1 MIPLLLSVLFSVAVS
16 ALLKLAPARHIDLR
30 QAIGWNYLA
39 AAGLSAWLLHPSLD
53 LLHQSG
59 TPWLALAALGVLLP
73 AVFWIEGLAVQ
84 RAGMIRVE
92 VAQRFSL
99 LLSLLA
105 AFAWLHQPMTTKA
118 TIGVVLGLSAVGCM
132 LGQGRRAERTP
143 HSGSAWLALLGTW
156 LGFGLIDL
164 LFKQV
169 AAAGAPFTSSLLV
182 SFLLAALLAAIVLP
196 LLAWRGRLQFGWRHA
211 GAGLLLGL
219 CNYANIYFYVR
230 AHIAL
235 PHNPALVFAGMNLG
249 VIMLGSLVAAGMLGE
264 RLSLRHLAGLGL
276 AAIAIGCLA

>member
-1 MIPLLLSVLFSVAVS
+1 MTYLFLSVLFSVAVS
-16 ALLKLAPARHIDLR
+16 ALLKLAPGLRIDLR
-30 QAIGWNYLA
+30 QAIGWNYLVA
-39 AAGLSAWLLHPSLD
+39 AALTASLLHPSLG
-53 LLHQSG
+53 LLHRAG
-59 TPWLALAALGVLLP
+59 TPWMSLLALGILLP
-73 AVFWIEGLAVQ
+73 GVFWLESVATQ

-105 AFAWLHQPMTTKA
+105 AFAWLQQPMTARAA
-118 TIGVVLGLSAVGCM
+118 TGVMLGLTAVGCM
-132 LGQGRRAERTP
+132 LGQGRALSRDMPARP
-143 HSGSAWLALLGTW
+143 AWSVLLGVW

-182 SFLLAALLAAIVLP
+182 SFLLAALLAAVVLP

-211 GAGLLLGL
+211 AAGLLLGL

-249 VIMLGSLVAAGMLGE
+249 VIMLGSLVAAGLLQE
-264 RLSLRHLAGLGL
+264 RLRPRHLAGLVL
-276 AAIAIGCLA
+276 AGVAVACLA

>member
-1 MIPLLLSVLFSVAVS
+1 MIPLLFSILFSVAVS
-16 ALLKLAPARHIDLR
+16 ALLKLAPSRHIDLR
-30 QAIGWNYLA
+30 QAIGWNYLVA
-39 AAGLSAWLLHPSLD
+39 ALLSAWLLHPSLD
-53 LLHQSG
+53 LLHQPG
-59 TPWLALAALGVLLP
+59 TPWLALGTLGIVLP
-73 AVFWIEGLAVQ
+73 AVFWIEGVAVQ
-84 RAGMIRVE
+84 RAGMVRVE

-105 AFAWLHQPMTTKA
+105 AFTWLHQPMTDRKA
-118 TIGVVLGLSAVGCM
+118 AGIVLGLAAVACM
-132 LGQGRRAERTP
+132 LGQGKNTGQTTR
-143 HSGSAWLALLGTW
+143 SGSAWMVLLGVW

-196 LLAWRGRLQFGWRHA
+196 VLAWQGRLQFGWRHA
-211 GAGLLLGL
+211 GAGILLGV

-235 PHNPALVFAGMNLG
+235 PHNPALIFAGMNLG
-249 VIMLGSLVAAGMLGE
+249 VIMLGSLVAAGLMGE
-264 RLSLRHLAGLGL
+264 RLRFRHLAGLGL
-276 AAIAIGCLA
+276 AVIAIGCLA